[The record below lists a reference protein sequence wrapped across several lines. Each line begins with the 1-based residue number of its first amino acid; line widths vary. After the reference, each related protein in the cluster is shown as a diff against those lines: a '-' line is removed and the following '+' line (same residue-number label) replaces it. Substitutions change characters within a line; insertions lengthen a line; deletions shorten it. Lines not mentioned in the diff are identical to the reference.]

1 VPYCPRC
8 GVEVETQVRNC
19 PLCQTAIPLFG
30 GENLS
35 EPAYPAYPPR
45 QDDPFARSFRT
56 EGQTRWLVFGVLSAV
71 LATLAVIAAGLDFF
85 LTGGLSWAKPAL
97 ASLVLTEG
105 LLAVA
110 FGVRGLGKVCAGS
123 AVMVG
128 LFLASLSSFS
138 LDVHGWFVALGLP
151 LDAGAFLSVWLVG
164 VWLKRPGARG
174 WDVFG
179 FIFTL
184 VALFCLS
191 VDLLLHHFLFGSWAI
206 GWSLI
211 VVLGLLPPAGLFFF
225 VHFGLR
231 RPLNLRQ
238 LFHF

>member
-1 VPYCPRC
+1 MPYCPRC
-8 GVEVETQVRNC
+8 GVEVQAQVRNC
-19 PLCQTAIPLFG
+19 PLCQTTIPVLDI
-30 GENLS
+30 ETPQ
-35 EPAYPAYPPR
+35 EPAYPPR
-45 QDDPFARSFRT
+45 QEDRFALSFRT

-71 LATLAVIAAGLDFF
+71 LATLAIIAAGLDYF

-110 FGVRGLGKVCAGS
+110 FGVRGLAKVCLGS
-123 AVMVG
+123 ALMVG
-128 LFLASLSSFS
+128 LFLAALSFFL
-138 LDVHGWFVALGLP
+138 LDVHAWFVTLGLP
-151 LDAGAFLSVWLVG
+151 LDASVFLSVWLVG
-164 VWLKRPGARG
+164 AWMKRPGERG

-179 FIFTL
+179 FLFTL
-184 VALFCLS
+184 AALFCLG
-191 VDLLLHHFLFGSWAI
+191 VDLLLHHFLLGTWAL

-231 RPLNLRQ
+231 WPLNLRQ